1 MAPMLR
7 VEGVQVAR
15 LYVALR
21 CDPLLPL
28 AVGCDEAA
36 GLGGSGFGVQWPF
49 VPGLLGGFVA
59 TFSALQSCHGDR
71 PSRTGNGDFQSR
83 ARGIIFPVSS
93 RSLNLFVFQ

>member
-21 CDPLLPL
+21 RDPLLPL
-28 AVGCDEAA
+28 VGCDEAA

-49 VPGLLGGFVA
+49 VTGLLGGFVA
-59 TFSALQSCHGDR
+59 TFNAL
-71 PSRTGNGDFQSR
+71 
-83 ARGIIFPVSS
+83 
-93 RSLNLFVFQ
+93 